1 MSENPTRTAKAL
13 KGLQIAVLNPM
24 QLASLEAHGS
34 DRDVVLLAPTGSGKT
49 LAFLL
54 PMLEELDP
62 ETPGIQALI
71 LAPSRE
77 LALQTEDVF
86 RRMGTGFKVNCF
98 YGGHP
103 FPTEV
108 NNLSEPP
115 AVLIGTPGRIADH
128 LRRETFRPDPVRWL
142 VLDEFDKSLQLGF
155 EEQMRFII
163 SQLSG
168 LRKRTLLSAT
178 AMKGIPGFV
187 GLQKPVELNYLTG
200 APPEGLALKKVATTS
215 ADKLETL
222 FRLLCRIG
230 NEATLIFCNHRDAAG
245 RIHSTLSEWG
255 LVTGLYH
262 GGLEQDERERALI
275 KFRNGSTRLLITTDL
290 ASRGL
295 DIPEIRNVIH
305 YQLPDTPEAFVH
317 RNGRTARMHAEGKAY
332 LLIAEEDTVPPYLT
346 GPAEAE
352 EAPEAPLPPPPPWVT
367 IHFSAGKKE
376 KIGKTDVV
384 GLLTQK
390 GKLPKEGV
398 GRIEIGDHASFVAVD
413 RTKARKVL
421 ELVKEEKIKGIKVKI
436 RMAR

>member
-1 MSENPTRTAKAL
+1 
-13 KGLQIAVLNPM
+13 
-24 QLASLEAHGS
+24 
-34 DRDVVLLAPTGSGKT
+34 
-49 LAFLL
+49 
-54 PMLEELDP
+54 
-62 ETPGIQALI
+62 
-71 LAPSRE
+71 
-77 LALQTEDVF
+77 
-86 RRMGTGFKVNCF
+86 
-98 YGGHP
+98 
-103 FPTEV
+103 
-108 NNLSEPP
+108 
-115 AVLIGTPGRIADH
+115 VLIGTPGRIADH
-128 LRRETFRPDPVRWL
+128 LRRETFRPDSVRWL

-155 EEQMRFII
+155 EEQMTFII
-163 SQLSG
+163 GQLSG

-187 GLQKPVELNYLTG
+187 GLKKPVELKYLTG
-200 APPEGLALKKVATTS
+200 APPEGLALKKVSTGS

-230 NEATLIFCNHRDAAG
+230 HDATLIFCNHRDAAD

-255 LVTGLYH
+255 LVTDLYH

-332 LLIAEEDTVPPYLT
+332 LLISEEDTVPSYLT
-346 GPAEAE
+346 DSAEAE
-352 EAPEAPLPPPPPWVT
+352 EASEAPLPLPPPWVT
-367 IHFSAGKKE
+367 IHISAGKKE
-376 KIGKTDVV
+376 KISKTDVV

-413 RTKARKVL
+413 RTKARTAL
-421 ELVKEEKIKGIKVKI
+421 ALVKEEKIKGIKVKI